1 MKLII
6 DLQYFPS
13 IISFEISYKFSNII
27 FDQYEYYQKMSFRNR
42 CRIVGA
48 DGPIDLSVP
57 LLKGRDQKT
66 VMKDVRISGL
76 QPWQDRHWKTIVSC
90 YNRSPWFEFYRDGL
104 EGLYRKPFVFLFDW
118 NLACFDWMAG
128 VLKMAVP
135 VSLSEGYRKEYDKTE
150 WVDWRGKIL
159 PKNNQKRTADS
170 GEGRS
175 GRPAF
180 RLGPEDTALPDDPR
194 DLEDRA
200 FPDGLKNLADT
211 AFPMDPRE
219 VPPLKYHQVFEDRIG
234 FIPNLSILDL
244 LFCEGKRVAELL
256 NA

>member
-1 MKLII
+1 MKLIV

-13 IISFEISYKFSNII
+13 IISFEIANRFSNIV
-27 FDQYEYYQKMSFRNR
+27 FDKYEYYQKMSFRSR

-48 DGPIDLSVP
+48 EGPIDLSVP

-66 VMKDVRISGL
+66 LMKDVRISGL

-90 YNRSPWFEFYRDGL
+90 YNRSPWFEFYRDEL
-104 EGLYRKPFVFLFDW
+104 EELYRKPFVFLFDW
-118 NLACFDWMAG
+118 NLACFDWVAG

-135 VSLSEGYRKEYDKTE
+135 VTLSEGYQKEYDHAE

-159 PKNNQKRTADS
+159 PKNSQKLMGDS

-175 GRPAF
+175 GKPAF
-180 RLGPEDTALPDDPR
+180 QLDKTLRDDPK
-194 DLEDRA
+194 DPADQA
-200 FPDGLKNLADT
+200 FPEH
-211 AFPMDPRE
+211 PRE

-244 LFCEGKRVAELL
+244 LFCEGKRAAELL
-256 NA
+256 F